1 VRRLVVIARPAI
13 ANAQLALVSVLL
25 SYVAM
30 GHAAFRA
37 FLPVAPPART
47 AVAKPRDTFHRLT
60 YLGWNQ
66 GLLAIVAGLAAS
78 FLLFGYFVIYWRN
91 ADMDFM
97 VIYSALA
104 MNDGKPQHFLDHTA
118 YLTILTIKSWFCLLH
133 DLGLLDAWT
142 LQQIPPPT
150 DATAFDTAMAQA
162 VCAGRVLAFLIAT
175 GCVLIFAGLSRLIL
189 RDWRVAMLA
198 TLAFALSGG
207 VAVHLRILR
216 SELVAAMPVI
226 FALMI
231 LIAVGRRAMP
241 VRPLLIALAAFLCV
255 LGLENKVQAILLIGV
270 LPLVLLPFGS
280 AAGASV
286 GVWRNTPAAWLATLL
301 ATAAA
306 IAAAWAAWPLIAT
319 GIDRTLLDA
328 ANFKPLLLGRYGIYQ
343 VGLLALIGAGM
354 IAYAKIWRVSATETN
369 ASIASV
375 GFGAAIA
382 LLVLDLDYNTSDV
395 IAVIN
400 PLEKML
406 TFADANTSSAAGGSN
421 PLAVVWL
428 LLDGLSSVVA
438 RDTFVLHSSP
448 RPTVFLTWL
457 IAPGIVVAWRRGE
470 TLAALQAL
478 VLLLAALAIETLE
491 VRRGL
496 KSEYFIFTDP
506 LIILSG
512 AILLDCLR
520 DLRFH
525 RSAYPIAATLFALHI
540 AVGQAEPV
548 KYALKRNGPQ
558 SICEWSGYYMPLLPL
573 PWCSLSGS
581 R

>member
-1 VRRLVVIARPAI
+1 MNAPLAPA
-13 ANAQLALVSVLL
+13 ALSKPPD
-25 SYVAM
+25 
-30 GHAAFRA
+30 AF
-37 FLPVAPPART
+37 T
-47 AVAKPRDTFHRLT
+47 RLT
-60 YLGWNQ
+60 FLGWNR
-66 GLLAIVAGLAAS
+66 GLVAIVAGLAAS

-118 YLTILTIKSWFCLLH
+118 YLTILTIKSWFRLLH

-142 LQQIPPPT
+142 LPAIPPAS
-150 DATAFDTAMAQA
+150 DATAFDAAMTQA
-162 VCAGRVLAFLIAT
+162 VRAGRVLAFLIAT

-231 LIAVGRRAMP
+231 LIAIGRRATP
-241 VRPLLIALAAFLCV
+241 ARPLAMALAAFLCV
-255 LGLENKVQAILLIGV
+255 LGLQNKVQVILLIGV
-270 LPLVLLPFGS
+270 LPIVLLPFGS

-286 GVWRNTPAAWLATLL
+286 GFWRNTRAAWLVTFS

-306 IAAAWAAWPLIAT
+306 IAAIWAAWPLIST
-319 GIDRTLLDA
+319 GFDRTLLDA
-328 ANFKPLLLGRYGIYQ
+328 ANFKPLLLSRCGIYQ
-343 VGLLALIGAGM
+343 AALLALIAAAM
-354 IAYAKIWRVSATETN
+354 IAYAAIWRVSATETI

-375 GFGAAIA
+375 AFGAAIA
-382 LLVLDLDYNTSDV
+382 LFVLDMDYNTGNV

-406 TFADANTSSAAGGSN
+406 TFADATTSDAAGGSN
-421 PLAVVWL
+421 PFAVVWL
-428 LLDGLSSVVA
+428 LLDGLSSVLA

-457 IAPGIVVAWRRGE
+457 IVPGIIVTWRRGE
-470 TLAALQAL
+470 RLAALQAA
-478 VLLLAALAIETLE
+478 VLMLATLAIETLE

-506 LIILSG
+506 LIILSA

-525 RSAYPIAATLFALHI
+525 SWAYPIATTLFALHI

-548 KYALKRNGPQ
+548 KYALKRTGPQ
-558 SICEWSGYYMPLLPL
+558 SICEWSGYYAPLLPL
-573 PWCSLSGS
+573 PWCSTS